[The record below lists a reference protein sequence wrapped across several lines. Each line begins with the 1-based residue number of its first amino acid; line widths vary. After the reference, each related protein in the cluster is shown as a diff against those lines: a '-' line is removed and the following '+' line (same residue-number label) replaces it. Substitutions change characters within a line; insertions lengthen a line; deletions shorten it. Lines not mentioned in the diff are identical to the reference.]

1 MLFAA
6 YYGQI
11 FLRSYQLSFFLKDM
25 EVQSC
30 LYAQDPVKGII
41 QTFLCDSSVSIAFHH
56 IAEVFFSV
64 VEEQIHVA
72 ACSDRLR
79 NLLFSR
85 NGSAKHTDHMGSIS
99 NYQTVKS

>member
-30 LYAQDPVKGII
+30 LYAQDSMKGIV
-41 QTFLCDSSVSIAFHH
+41 QTFLCNGSVSVAFHH